1 MSKWITETNSNIME
15 VEMST
20 NNTNELTFEMLDA
33 LQQAQSFIREITE
46 INGKYSYLNSRMN
59 NTVIISDAY
68 SALRTIES
76 AIAKAK
82 GESHE

>member
-82 GESHE
+82 GEQP

>member
-33 LQQAQSFIREITE
+33 LQQAQSFIHEITQ
-46 INGKYSYLNSRMN
+46 IDGKYSYLNSRMN
-59 NTVIISDAY
+59 GTVIISDAY
-68 SALRTIES
+68 SVLRATES
-76 AIAKAK
+76 AIAKVK
-82 GESHE
+82 GEQP